1 MSLLLILVLCLVGM
15 IAVPVF
21 LTLGLAVWI
30 VKLVL
35 QLVFLPVSPS
45 ARASRLAVLSRYA
58 RFQKTPVRATQRAG
72 SSLRPASA

>member
-35 QLVFLPVSPS
+35 QLVFLPVTLATAAVRPR
-45 ARASRLAVLSRYA
+45 RARLAWRY
-58 RFQKTPVRATQRAG
+58 
-72 SSLRPASA
+72 